1 MNSFPQLVSPVSG
14 LPLNLEGDNLVSG
27 DGEQYHVRNGVPRFV
42 DELDYV
48 ESFGDQWKRYRRVQL
63 DSTTGKSLSR
73 DRLFRGTGWRAEEL
87 EGELVLEVGCGA
99 GRFTEVLLSAG
110 ARVVAVDAS
119 SAVDA
124 CRETCGDN
132 PRLSLVQA
140 DLFAL
145 PFRPGSF
152 DRMFCYGVLQHTPD
166 PERAFLALVKQVRP
180 DGLIAADVYRHQPFI
195 DRWSA
200 KRLWRPITTRMRR
213 DRLRRIIEWYI
224 PRWLPIDN
232 RLVRIPRVGRFLV
245 AIVPCWNPYGLFE
258 LSEDEAIGWTIL
270 DTFDA
275 LAPRYDQPQSLESV
289 EGWSRRAGLVDVSI
303 RYGGNGIEVNARRR
317 PQIA

>member
-1 MNSFPQLVSPVSG
+1 MDATLLTGLLKSPGSAPVR
-14 LPLNLEGDNLVSG
+14 
-27 DGEQYHVRNGVPRFV
+27 DGIPRYV
-42 DELDYV
+42 EELDYA

-63 DSTTGKSLSR
+63 DSATGKGLSR
-73 DRLFRGTGWRAEEL
+73 DRLFEGTGWTPAEL

-99 GRFTEVLLSAG
+99 GRFTEVLLSTG

-119 SAVDA
+119 SAVEA

-132 PRLSLVQA
+132 PRLALVQA

-152 DRMFCYGVLQHTPD
+152 DRVFCYGVLQHTPD
-166 PERAFLALVKQVRP
+166 PEAAFRALVEQTRP
-180 DGLIAADVYRHQPFI
+180 GGLIAADVYRHQEFI
-195 DRWSA
+195 DRWTA
-200 KRLWRPITTRMRR
+200 KRLWRPLTTRMPR

-232 RLVRIPRVGRFLV
+232 RLKSVPWLGRFLV
-245 AIVPCWNPYGLFE
+245 AVVPCWNPRGLFE
-258 LSEDEAIGWTIL
+258 LTWDEEVAWTIL

-275 LAPRYDQPQSLESV
+275 LAPRYDQPQSLEAVADWCS
-289 EGWSRRAGLVDVSI
+289 RAGLVEVHV
-303 RYGGNGIEVNARRR
+303 RYGGNGIEVNARR
-317 PQIA
+317 PT